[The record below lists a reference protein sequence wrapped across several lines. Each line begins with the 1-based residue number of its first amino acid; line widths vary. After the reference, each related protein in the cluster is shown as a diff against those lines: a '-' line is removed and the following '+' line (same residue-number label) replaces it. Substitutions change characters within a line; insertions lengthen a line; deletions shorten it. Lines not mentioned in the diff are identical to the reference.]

1 MELLKIDSDAP
12 ADLRASE
19 GSFRAVCSSPNR
31 SFVATPLMTTEP
43 RPPAGDR

>member
-12 ADLRASE
+12 ADLRAGE

-31 SFVATPLMTTEP
+31 PFVAPLLMTTEP
-43 RPPAGDR
+43 RPCGG

>member
-12 ADLRASE
+12 VILRASE
-19 GSFRAVCSSPNR
+19 GSFRAVCSPPNR
-31 SFVATPLMTTEP
+31 PFVAPLLMTTEP